1 MYTELDLTLTKFDKL
16 AKRLTWL
23 SKLCRQK
30 LSISYRS
37 LQKKKPLILPDKN
50 KDFEYHHAGG
60 IKLKFQE
67 FFQQILT

>member
-50 KDFEYHHAGG
+50 KDF
-60 IKLKFQE
+60 
-67 FFQQILT
+67 